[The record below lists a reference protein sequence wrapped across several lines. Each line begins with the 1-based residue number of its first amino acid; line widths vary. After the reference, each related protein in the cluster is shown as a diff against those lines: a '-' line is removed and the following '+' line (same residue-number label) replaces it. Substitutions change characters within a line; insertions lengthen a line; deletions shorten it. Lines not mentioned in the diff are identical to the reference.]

1 MCHFRTRT
9 QEPPLQWNL
18 KPSAPTAPPL
28 PLSGAHAGP
37 AAAAA
42 AALGRERPR
51 RGAGARCGAGALGLH
66 SGSTWARAGC
76 RPSRAARTHGKAPR
90 GILRY
95 VLSRLERGLRASFS
109 TFLSHPRGRGAR
121 RRGVSFPPAP
131 PAFGALG
138 GGAARSRGPSRA
150 TPGTKTSGCAPPSR
164 SAWIRGWG
172 TRWSDPGSGDS
183 LATPPAGWPPSP
195 VKPELREPKF
205 CRLRLRS
212 ETRAR
217 GPSRHQLRPTGLSA
231 ENWETPVADL
241 VKSDCLLASRAA
253 ESELRN

>member
-42 AALGRERPR
+42 ALGRERPR

-76 RPSRAARTHGKAPR
+76 RPIRAARTHEKAPR

-95 VLSRLERGLRASFS
+95 VLSRLERGLSASFS
-109 TFLSHPRGRGAR
+109 TFLSHPRGRGVR

-131 PAFGALG
+131 PRFWDARRWRCTLARTFPRHAGHKDFRVRSPPPDPHGFA
-138 GGAARSRGPSRA
+138 GGAR
-150 TPGTKTSGCAPPSR
+150 C
-164 SAWIRGWG
+164 
-172 TRWSDPGSGDS
+172 SDPGSGGS

-205 CRLRLRS
+205 CRLRLQS

-217 GPSRHQLRPTGLSA
+217 GPSRHQLRPTGAQRGKQGNSSRGLS
-231 ENWETPVADL
+231 
-241 VKSDCLLASRAA
+241 
-253 ESELRN
+253 